1 MKTFFAHL
9 ADKPGGS
16 PLRDGVKR
24 WVLMRQ
30 DALRYG
36 MAPLAVALAFAARLA
51 LNPLLLGDSPYLF
64 FIPAVLVAAGLG
76 GLGPGLLATGLSTV
90 LGLFVITTFPVL
102 TVPEI
107 VNAGAFVL
115 IGTGM
120 AWGGEQLQRNR
131 VQAAISADD
140 ARAREAHLTSI
151 LDTCLLYTSDAA
163 DE

>member
-9 ADKPGGS
+9 ADKPGRT

-36 MAPLAVALAFAARLA
+36 MAPLAVAIAFVARLA
-51 LNPLLLGDSPYLF
+51 LTPLLHGDSPYLF

-76 GLGPGLLATGLSTV
+76 GLGPGLLATALSAV
-90 LGLFVITTFPVL
+90 LGLFLITTFPVL

-115 IGTGM
+115 IGAGM

-151 LDTCLLYTSDAA
+151 LDTVPDAMI
-163 DE
+163 

>member
-1 MKTFFAHL
+1 RM
-9 ADKPGGS
+9 
-16 PLRDGVKR
+16 
-24 WVLMRQ
+24 
-30 DALRYG
+30 ALT
-36 MAPLAVALAFAARLA
+36 PIVQ
-51 LNPLLLGDSPYLF
+51 GDSPYLF
-64 FIPAVLVAAGLG
+64 FIPAILVAAGLG

-151 LDTCLLYTSDAA
+151 LNTVPDAMIVI
-163 DE
+163 DERGIIHSFSSAAERLFGFAPPEVIGTNIKC